1 MCYLINAALCMHIRD
16 CGVFIAGYAEYLIE
30 GMNGS
35 SVGFEAEYHRMRYA
49 TLLRNYSFQKAKK
62 GYASDN
68 DDPPRPRTKN
78 IFLPNETKIEA
89 LGSTQEEKDSSE
101 VQIKSVLV
109 ENISNRASSSSSEDD
124 EPFYKIDKN
133 AILKSIAF
141 SSLRNLLGD
150 PSYFDLF
157 SQEKT
162 SGDEH
167 LCYPNH
173 PVHRTPCL
181 SINFDLQGD
190 VQCAY
195 CEEER
200 EFLKEKFYPPARFWI
215 NNKANALGIPVTR
228 QKDSVTGDYFDTV
241 NESEGLPQSVT
252 IHIKDLSKIFELGEY
267 VKVVSGGKE
276 GATGTITSVKGY
288 VVTVL
293 PEKSTNTFDVL
304 VDHVEENYE
313 VAYCREPPRSNSKEV
328 CEITEQDIVEFG
340 FLWFHMPENNVTLN
354 IPSR

>member
-1 MCYLINAALCMHIRD
+1 
-16 CGVFIAGYAEYLIE
+16 
-30 GMNGS
+30 MNGS

-49 TLLRNYSFQKAKK
+49 TLLQNYSFQKAKK

-78 IFLPNETKIEA
+78 IFLPDETKIEA
-89 LGSTQEEKDSSE
+89 LGNTQEEKDSSE

-141 SSLRNLLGD
+141 PSLRNLLGD
-150 PSYFDLF
+150 PSYFDSS

-173 PVHRTPCL
+173 PVHRTPSL
-181 SINFDLQGD
+181 SINSDLQGD

-241 NESEGLPQSVT
+241 NGMKFLKFKDGFLYKTVSIRSICYKVQPTLDDIEKFCGAKCDDNERAERLSFSTLP
-252 IHIKDLSKIFELGEY
+252 
-267 VKVVSGGKE
+267 VKNQRKKHFKE
-276 GATGTITSVKGY
+276 GDR
-288 VVTVL
+288 VVVL
-293 PEKSTNTFDVL
+293 N
-304 VDHVEENYE
+304 EEL
-313 VAYCREPPRSNSKEV
+313 K
-328 CEITEQDIVEFG
+328 IIQG
-340 FLWFHMPENNVTLN
+340 
-354 IPSR
+354 

>member
-1 MCYLINAALCMHIRD
+1 MHIKD
-16 CGVFIAGYAEYLIE
+16 CGVFIVGYAEYLSE

-78 IFLPNETKIEA
+78 IFLPDETKIEA
-89 LGSTQEEKDSSE
+89 LGNTQEEKDSSE

-141 SSLRNLLGD
+141 PSLRNLSGD
-150 PSYFDLF
+150 PSHFDSS

-173 PVHRTPCL
+173 HVHRTPSL
-181 SINFDLQGD
+181 SINSDLQGD

-200 EFLKEKFYPPARFWI
+200 EFLKTLVNMFDGIEILKEEKFCPPARFWI

-241 NESEGLPQSVT
+241 NGMKFLKFKDGFLYKTVFIRSIGYKVQPTLDDIEKFCGAKGDDNERAERLSFSTLP
-252 IHIKDLSKIFELGEY
+252 
-267 VKVVSGGKE
+267 VKNQRKKHFKE
-276 GATGTITSVKGY
+276 GDR
-288 VVTVL
+288 VVVL
-293 PEKSTNTFDVL
+293 N
-304 VDHVEENYE
+304 EEL
-313 VAYCREPPRSNSKEV
+313 K
-328 CEITEQDIVEFG
+328 IIQG
-340 FLWFHMPENNVTLN
+340 
-354 IPSR
+354 